1 MGLTLKYVVRTQAGT
16 FHYRRRL
23 AKDVAESLGK
33 GEFKRLL
40 GTTEREALKN
50 FPQVNTEF
58 ERLETQV
65 RKRIAAAQSSNDV
78 VTPLDLHRA
87 AKRLA
92 RELGTEIV
100 HVGGRVLT
108 AADPDAADILR
119 DRYIESL
126 PIDPETGHP
135 EGGDAV
141 MGRALGLLASRGEL
155 PRPAPTL
162 EDARRFYIA
171 EMITGDINETRKL
184 NQLELVMSHLEAAN
198 VDRNRLL
205 SSLTRDDARELRDY
219 MLRDLE
225 LSPASAKRY
234 LNVVNAVVNHAI
246 KEMQIANVKNPFQ
259 GLTIKNETRAIEQRN
274 PIPRDTLKSIRTR
287 LEDHAGS
294 DLWQIWRIVQGTGCR
309 LSEVTGLL
317 LSDLHLEEAIPYL
330 SLVHHSHRRLKND
343 ASVRWVPLVGEALEA
358 AKEAKEA
365 TSTAFLFPRYGRLRG
380 GDAASA
386 ILMKHIRVVTS
397 DPKIGNHSLRHTMK
411 DRLIRARVSQAEQ
424 NLLLGHFSK
433 GEGDRYGGPYA
444 RLEAVEK
451 ALKAALG

>member
-65 RKRIAAAQSSNDV
+65 RKQIAAVQDPTGIT
-78 VTPLDLHRA
+78 TPLDLHRA
-87 AKRLA
+87 AERLA
-92 RELGTEIV
+92 RELGTETV

-108 AADPDAADILR
+108 AAHPDAAAILR

-126 PIDPETGHP
+126 PIDEETGHP

-141 MGRALGLLASRGEL
+141 MGRALGILASRGEL
-155 PRPAPTL
+155 SRPAPIL
-162 EDARRFYIA
+162 EDARRLYA
-171 EMITGDINETRKL
+171 EERITGDINETRKL
-184 NQLELVMSHLEAAN
+184 NQLELVMSHLKAAN
-198 VDRNRLL
+198 VDRSRLL

-234 LNVVNAVVNHAI
+234 LNVVNAVVNYGI
-246 KEMQIANVKNPFQ
+246 REFDIANARNPFQ
-259 GLTIKNETRAIEQRN
+259 GLTIKSESRAVEERN

-287 LEDHAGS
+287 LKDHAGA
-294 DLWQIWRIVQGTGCR
+294 DLWQIWRIVEGTGCR
-309 LSEVTGLL
+309 LSEVTGLM
-317 LSDLHLEEAIPYL
+317 LSDLHLEETIPYL
-330 SLVHHSHRRLKND
+330 SLVHHPHRSLKND
-343 ASVRWVPLVGEALEA
+343 ASVRWVPLVGEALGA
-358 AKEAKEA
+358 VKEAKEA

-386 ILMKHIRVVTS
+386 ILMKHIRTVTS
-397 DPKIGNHSLRHTMK
+397 DPKIGNHSLRHTMT
-411 DRLIRARVSQAEQ
+411 DRLIRARISRLEQ
-424 NLLLGHFSK
+424 NLLLGHTTG
-433 GEGDRYGGPYA
+433 GEGDRYGGPYS

-451 ALKAALG
+451 ALRAALG